1 MTDSS
6 HPDIDAAVVAWNA
19 KPTDD
24 VPDPHA
30 AVVTQLQGNAGLV
43 QQVRDEI
50 ARLEDTS
57 GLRALL
63 HANRPDYVSQQL
75 HRNLTDMIALLGP

>member
-1 MTDSS
+1 MTGSS
-6 HPDIDAAVVAWNA
+6 HPDIDAAVAAWNA
-19 KPTDD
+19 KPTTD

-43 QQVRDEI
+43 QQIRDEI

-57 GLRALL
+57 GPRSLL
-63 HANRPDYVSQQL
+63 HANRPDYVSKML
-75 HRNLTDMIALLGP
+75 HQYLTDMLATL

>member
-6 HPDIDAAVVAWNA
+6 HPDIDAAVIAWNA

-43 QQVRDEI
+43 RQIRDEI

-57 GLRALL
+57 GPRALL
-63 HANRPDYVSQQL
+63 HANRPDYVSMQL
-75 HRNLTDMIALLGP
+75 HQSLTDMLGGLG